1 MICDFSA
8 PEDTVVFAVGPT
20 GSRRRALELKTKA
33 SVVKGAQVGAQVDP
47 SRRNLSLSGHL
58 APRPIKVRLFAEIQN
73 VEEREGRAR
82 GPEPDE

>member
-33 SVVKGAQVGAQVDP
+33 SVVKGAQVDP